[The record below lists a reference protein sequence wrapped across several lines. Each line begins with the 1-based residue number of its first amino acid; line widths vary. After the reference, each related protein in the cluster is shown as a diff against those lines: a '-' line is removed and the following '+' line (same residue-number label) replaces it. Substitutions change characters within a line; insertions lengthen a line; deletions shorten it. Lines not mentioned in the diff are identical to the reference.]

1 MPVTGRKNFTFK
13 EDFANEKTFDQH
25 GSGGQY
31 GSQHHTCPCFCI
43 RGGQQP
49 ETVIGQEIDRQNSSE
64 DYSEVSSLDQLTYT
78 GNECKV
84 RLKENIVMTTA
95 VTVNSGNRLT
105 IDLNGHT
112 LTAPE
117 NDRAFRIQDG
127 ALTIEDSIGTGVIQG
142 SGTVTSYGGNGGAIW
157 MSSSDSN
164 NALTLTGGT
173 IRGFTAKYGAGVY
186 MGSGTFHMTGG
197 AIQNCL
203 ATDGGLADG
212 GGVYVFGG
220 SFELTDGTISACKA
234 NNAGGG
240 VYVSSGSFE
249 MSGGSIENCT
259 AHEGAGVKVY
269 ASNGKTASFSMNGSG
284 EIKNCNQNGVSVSA
298 IGNGTPEFTMDGGT
312 IEGSSGYG
320 VWVAAGSAV
329 MSGGSVKDSERYD
342 IYIGRSATLTVNN
355 TQVGGTV
362 MNMGAITGQGSA
374 EFTGTVENLGY
385 VGAGKITGCKIHRIE
400 HRSPYKG
407 TIENST
413 WDEYVYLLGYRW
425 PAEKIPSAAGE
436 SISLK
441 FPSYISEPAA
451 MTNTLVI
458 PEGVTVTVDLA
469 GKPVSADTTVTSDIK
484 IINHGTLTLIDSST
498 GGTLSIPIE
507 NDGVLN
513 ANGGTVT
520 GEVTNKGTIQATGTP
535 VTKFTGTLV
544 NEEGASVT
552 AGNFMDC
559 TITNNGGTIGGD
571 AIFDR
576 PEPDPEQPG
585 AGSEDGGAGAVIAA
599 LAVGTVVVGG
609 GILLAHS
616 YIQNNLPEGF
626 AVPETRRE
634 LAVVLW
640 NMASKPEPASQ
651 QTYTDVQDEEVL
663 KAVCWAVENELV
675 TPETESTLGADV
687 RVNRL
692 QVIGAMYQT
701 NKRKK

>member
-1 MPVTGRKNFTFK
+1 MRRG
-13 EDFANEKTFDQH
+13 
-25 GSGGQY
+25 
-31 GSQHHTCPCFCI
+31 
-43 RGGQQP
+43 GGQQS
-49 ETVIGQEIDRQNSSE
+49 ETVIGQEINQQNSSD
-64 DYSEVSSLDQLTYT
+64 DYTEVNSLDNLTYT
-78 GNECKV
+78 NNVCKI
-84 RLKENIVMTTA
+84 RLAADTVMTGS
-95 VTVNSGNRLT
+95 VTVDSGKSLT

-112 LTAPE
+112 LTAAA
-117 NDRAFRIQDG
+117 NSKAFWIRNG

-142 SGTVTSYGGNGGAIW
+142 NGTVNGDGGAIW
-157 MSSSDSN
+157 MSSGDST

-173 IRGFTAKYGAGVY
+173 IRGFTATDGAGVY
-186 MGSGTFHMTGG
+186 MGNGTFKMTGG
-197 AIQNCL
+197 AIRDCR
-203 ATDGGLADG
+203 ATDG

-220 SFELTDGTISACKA
+220 SFEMTDGTISACNA
-234 NNAGGG
+234 TNAGGG
-240 VYVSSGSFE
+240 VYVSSGTIE

-259 AHEGAGVKVY
+259 AHEGAGVKVLV
-269 ASNGKTASFSMNGSG
+269 SNGKTASFSMSGSG
-284 EIKNCNQNGVSVSA
+284 EIKNCNTDGVSIAA
-298 IGNGTPEFTMDGGT
+298 IGSGTPEFSMSGGT
-312 IEGSSGYG
+312 IEDNSGFG
-320 VWVAAGSAV
+320 VWMAAGSAV
-329 MSGGSVKDSERYD
+329 MSGGSVKGSERYD
-342 IYIGRSATLTVNN
+342 IYIGSGATLTVRN

-362 MNMGAITGQGSA
+362 LNLGKITGQGSA
-374 EFTGTVENLGY
+374 EFTGTVENSGY
-385 VGAGKITGCKIHRIE
+385 AAAGITGCKIHRIE

-407 TIENST
+407 TIEGST
-413 WDEYVYLLGYRW
+413 WDEYVYLLGYSW
-425 PAEKIPSAAGE
+425 PTAKIPSGAGE

-441 FPSYISEPAA
+441 FPSYITPKME
-451 MTNTLVI
+451 NTLEI

-469 GKPVSADTTVTSDIK
+469 GKPVSADTGASDIK

-507 NDGVLN
+507 NDGILN

-520 GEVTNKGTIQATGTP
+520 SEVTNKGTIQATGTP

-552 AGNFMDC
+552 AGNFIDC

-571 AIFDR
+571 AILEE
-576 PEPDPEQPG
+576 PKPDPEQPG

-626 AVPETRRE
+626 AVPETRQE

-640 NMASKPEPASQ
+640 NMAGKPEPASQ

-675 TPETESTLGADV
+675 TPETEATLGADV
-687 RVNRL
+687 RVSRL

>member
-1 MPVTGRKNFTFK
+1 M
-13 EDFANEKTFDQH
+13 
-25 GSGGQY
+25 
-31 GSQHHTCPCFCI
+31 
-43 RGGQQP
+43 
-49 ETVIGQEIDRQNSSE
+49 IGQEIDRQNSSG
-64 DYSEVSSLDQLTYT
+64 DYLEVSSLDQLTYIN
-78 GNECKV
+78 NECKV
-84 RLKENIVMTTA
+84 RLTKDIVMTKA
-95 VTVNSGNRLT
+95 VTVNNGNSLT

-112 LTAPE
+112 LTAAA
-117 NDRAFRIQDG
+117 NSQAFRIQGG

-142 SGTVTSYGGNGGAIW
+142 SGTVTGNGGAIW

-173 IRGFTAKYGAGVY
+173 IRGFTA
-186 MGSGTFHMTGG
+186 T
-197 AIQNCL
+197 
-203 ATDGGLADG
+203 DG
-212 GGVYVFGG
+212 GGVYVDGG
-220 SFELTDGTISACKA
+220 SFEMSGGTISACNA
-234 NNAGGG
+234 TNAGGG
-240 VYVSSGSFE
+240 VYVSSGSFK
-249 MSGGSIENCT
+249 MSGGSIEDCT

-269 ASNGKTASFSMNGSG
+269 ASNGKTASFSMTGGEIQNCNTDGVSIYAIGSG
-284 EIKNCNQNGVSVSA
+284 TS
-298 IGNGTPEFTMDGGT
+298 EFTMTGGT
-312 IEGSSGYG
+312 IEDNGGYG
-320 VWVAAGSAV
+320 VWVDNGSAV
-329 MSGGSVKDSERYD
+329 MSGGSVKGSERYD
-342 IYIGRSATLTVNN
+342 IYIGSRATLTVNN

-362 MNMGAITGQGSA
+362 LNMGKITGQGSA
-374 EFTGTVENLGY
+374 EFTGTVENSGY
-385 VGAGKITGCKIHRIE
+385 AAAGITGCKIHRIE

-407 TIENST
+407 TIEGST
-413 WDEYVYLLGYRW
+413 WDEYVYLLGYSW
-425 PAEKIPSAAGE
+425 PTAKIPSGAGE

-441 FPSYISEPAA
+441 FPSYITPKME
-451 MTNTLVI
+451 NTLEI

-469 GKPVSADTTVTSDIK
+469 GKPVSADTGASDIK
-484 IINHGTLTLIDSST
+484 IINHGTLTLIDSGT
-498 GGTLSIPIE
+498 DGTLSIPIE

-520 GEVTNKGTIQATGTP
+520 GKVTNKGTIKATGTP
-535 VTKFTGTLV
+535 VTQFTGTLD

-552 AGNFMDC
+552 AGDFRGC

-571 AIFDR
+571 AILDN

-585 AGSEDGGAGAVIAA
+585 AGSEDGGTGAVIAA
-599 LAVGTVVVGG
+599 LAVGTAVVGG

-626 AVPETRRE
+626 AVPETRQE

-640 NMASKPEPASQ
+640 NMAGKPEPASQ

>member
-1 MPVTGRKNFTFK
+1 MRPG
-13 EDFANEKTFDQH
+13 
-25 GSGGQY
+25 
-31 GSQHHTCPCFCI
+31 
-43 RGGQQP
+43 GGQQP
-49 ETVIGQEIDRQNSSE
+49 ETVIGQEIDRQNSSG
-64 DYSEVSSLDQLTYT
+64 DYLEVSSLDQLTYIN
-78 GNECKV
+78 NECKV
-84 RLKENIVMTTA
+84 RLTKDIVMTKA
-95 VTVNSGNRLT
+95 VTVNNGNSLT

-112 LTAPE
+112 LTAAA
-117 NDRAFRIQDG
+117 NSQAFRIQGG

-142 SGTVTSYGGNGGAIW
+142 SGTVTGNGGAIW

-173 IRGFTAKYGAGVY
+173 IRGFTA
-186 MGSGTFHMTGG
+186 T
-197 AIQNCL
+197 
-203 ATDGGLADG
+203 DG
-212 GGVYVFGG
+212 GGVYVDGG
-220 SFELTDGTISACKA
+220 SFEMSGGTISACNA
-234 NNAGGG
+234 TNAGGG
-240 VYVSSGSFE
+240 VYVSSGSFK
-249 MSGGSIENCT
+249 MSGGSIEDCT

-269 ASNGKTASFSMNGSG
+269 ASNGKTASFSMTGGEIQNCNTDGVSIYAIGSG
-284 EIKNCNQNGVSVSA
+284 TS
-298 IGNGTPEFTMDGGT
+298 EFTMTGGT
-312 IEGSSGYG
+312 IEDNGGYG
-320 VWVAAGSAV
+320 VWVDNGSAV
-329 MSGGSVKDSERYD
+329 MSGGSVKGSERYD
-342 IYIGRSATLTVNN
+342 IYIGSRATLTVNN

-362 MNMGAITGQGSA
+362 LNMGKITGNGSA
-374 EFTGTVENLGY
+374 KFTGTVENSGSA
-385 VGAGKITGCKIHRIE
+385 VAGITGCTIHRIE
-400 HRSPYKG
+400 HRFPYKG
-407 TIENST
+407 TIEGST

-425 PAEKIPSAAGE
+425 PTAKIPSVAGE

-441 FPSYISEPAA
+441 FPSYITPKME
-451 MTNTLVI
+451 NTLEI

-469 GKPVSADTTVTSDIK
+469 GKPVSADTGASDIK
-484 IINHGTLTLIDSST
+484 IINHGTLTLIDSGT
-498 GGTLSIPIE
+498 DGTLSIPIE

-520 GEVTNKGTIQATGTP
+520 GEVTNKGTIKATGTP
-535 VTKFTGTLV
+535 VTQFTGTLV
-544 NEEGASVT
+544 NQEGASVT
-552 AGNFMDC
+552 AGDFRGC

-571 AIFDR
+571 AILDK

-599 LAVGTVVVGG
+599 LAVGTAVVGG

-626 AVPETRRE
+626 AVPETRQE

-640 NMASKPEPASQ
+640 NMAGKPEPASQ

>member
-1 MPVTGRKNFTFK
+1 MRKRLISMVLAVSMAVSIMPAPA
-13 EDFANEKTFDQH
+13 FA
-25 GSGGQY
+25 SG
-31 GSQHHTCPCFCI
+31 
-43 RGGQQP
+43 GGQQS
-49 ETVIGQEIDRQNSSE
+49 ETVIGQEIDQQNSSD
-64 DYSEVSSLDQLTYT
+64 DYAEVDSLDNLTYT
-78 GNECKV
+78 NNVCKI
-84 RLKENIVMTTA
+84 RLTENIVMTTA

-117 NDRAFRIQDG
+117 NDKAFRIQDG
-127 ALTIEDSIGTGVIQG
+127 ALTIKDSIGTGVIQG

-157 MSSSDSN
+157 MSSGDSN

-186 MGSGTFHMTGG
+186 MGNGTFNMTGG
-197 AIQNCL
+197 AIQDCL

-212 GGVYVFGG
+212 GGVYVSGG
-220 SFELTDGTISACKA
+220 SFEMSDGTISACKA

-240 VYVSSGSFE
+240 VYVSSGSFK
-249 MSGGSIENCT
+249 MSGGSIEDCT

-269 ASNGKTASFSMNGSG
+269 ASSGETASFSMSGSG
-284 EIKNCNQNGVSVSA
+284 EIKNCNTDGVSISA
-298 IGNGTPEFTMDGGT
+298 IGNGTPEFTMAGGT

-329 MSGGSVKDSERYD
+329 MSGGSVIKGSERYD
-342 IYIGRSATLTVNN
+342 IYIGRSAALTVNN
-355 TQVGGTV
+355 TSVGGTV
-362 MNMGAITGQGSA
+362 MNMGAITGQGNA
-374 EFTGTVENLGY
+374 EFTGTVENSGNA
-385 VGAGKITGCKIHRIE
+385 GTGKITGCKIHRIE

-413 WDEYVYLLGYRW
+413 WDEYVYLLGYSW
-425 PAEKIPSAAGE
+425 PTAKIPSAAGE

-441 FPSYISEPAA
+441 VPSYISTPA
-451 MTNTLVI
+451 MTNTLEI
-458 PEGVTVTVDLA
+458 PAGVTVTVDLA
-469 GKPVSADTTVTSDIK
+469 GKPISADADASDIK

-535 VTKFTGTLV
+535 VTQFTGTLV

-571 AIFDR
+571 AIL
-576 PEPDPEQPG
+576 EEKPDPEQPG

-599 LAVGTVVVGG
+599 LAVGTAVVGG

-626 AVPETRRE
+626 AVPETRQE

-640 NMASKPEPASQ
+640 NMAGKPEPASQ

-692 QVIGAMYQT
+692 QVIRAMYQT

>member
-1 MPVTGRKNFTFK
+1 M
-13 EDFANEKTFDQH
+13 
-25 GSGGQY
+25 
-31 GSQHHTCPCFCI
+31 
-43 RGGQQP
+43 
-49 ETVIGQEIDRQNSSE
+49 IGQEIDRQNSSG
-64 DYSEVSSLDQLTYT
+64 DYLEVSSLDQLTYIN
-78 GNECKV
+78 NECKV
-84 RLKENIVMTTA
+84 RLTKDIVMTKA
-95 VTVNSGNRLT
+95 VTVNNGNSLT

-112 LTAPE
+112 LTAAA
-117 NDRAFRIQDG
+117 NSQAFRIQGG

-142 SGTVTSYGGNGGAIW
+142 SGTVTGNGGAIW

-173 IRGFTAKYGAGVY
+173 IRGFTA
-186 MGSGTFHMTGG
+186 T
-197 AIQNCL
+197 
-203 ATDGGLADG
+203 DG
-212 GGVYVFGG
+212 GGVYVDGG
-220 SFELTDGTISACKA
+220 SFEMSGGTISACNA
-234 NNAGGG
+234 TNAGGG
-240 VYVSSGSFE
+240 VYVSSGSFK
-249 MSGGSIENCT
+249 MSGGSIEDCT

-269 ASNGKTASFSMNGSG
+269 ASNGKTASFSMTGGEIQNCNTDGVSIYAIGSG
-284 EIKNCNQNGVSVSA
+284 TS
-298 IGNGTPEFTMDGGT
+298 EFTMTGGT
-312 IEGSSGYG
+312 IEDNGGYG
-320 VWVAAGSAV
+320 VWVDNGSAV
-329 MSGGSVKDSERYD
+329 MSGGSVKGSERYD
-342 IYIGRSATLTVNN
+342 IYIGSRATLTVNN

-362 MNMGAITGQGSA
+362 LNMGKITGQGSA
-374 EFTGTVENLGY
+374 EFTGTVENSGY
-385 VGAGKITGCKIHRIE
+385 AAAGITGCKIHRIE

-407 TIENST
+407 TIEGST
-413 WDEYVYLLGYRW
+413 WDEYVYLLGYSW
-425 PAEKIPSAAGE
+425 PTAKIPSGAGE

-441 FPSYISEPAA
+441 FPSYITPKME
-451 MTNTLVI
+451 NTLEI

-469 GKPVSADTTVTSDIK
+469 GKPVSADAEASDIK

-520 GEVTNKGTIQATGTP
+520 GKVTNRGTIQATGTP
-535 VTKFTGTLV
+535 VTQFTGTLV
-544 NEEGASVT
+544 NQEGASVT

-559 TITNNGGTIGGD
+559 TITNNGGTIGGG
-571 AIFDR
+571 AILDK

-599 LAVGTVVVGG
+599 LAVGTAVVGG

-626 AVPETRRE
+626 AVPETRQE

-640 NMASKPEPASQ
+640 NMAGKPEPASQ

>member
-1 MPVTGRKNFTFK
+1 M
-13 EDFANEKTFDQH
+13 
-25 GSGGQY
+25 
-31 GSQHHTCPCFCI
+31 
-43 RGGQQP
+43 
-49 ETVIGQEIDRQNSSE
+49 IGQEIDRQNSSG

-78 GNECKV
+78 NKECKV
-84 RLKENIVMTTA
+84 RLAADTVMTGS
-95 VTVNSGNRLT
+95 VTVDSGNSLT

-117 NDRAFRIQDG
+117 NSKAFWIRNG

-142 SGTVTSYGGNGGAIW
+142 SGTVNGYGGAIW
-157 MSSSDSN
+157 MSSGDSN

-173 IRGFTAKYGAGVY
+173 IRGFNAGYGAGVY
-186 MGSGTFHMTGG
+186 MGNGTFHMTGG
-197 AIQNCL
+197 AIQSCS
-203 ATDGGLADG
+203 AADG
-212 GGVYVFGG
+212 GGVYVDGG
-220 SFELTDGTISACKA
+220 SFKMTDGTISACNA
-234 NNAGGG
+234 TNAGGG
-240 VYVSSGSFE
+240 VYVSSGTFE

-259 AHEGAGVKVY
+259 AHEGAGVKVLV
-269 ASNGKTASFSMNGSG
+269 SSGKASFSMR
-284 EIKNCNQNGVSVSA
+284 
-298 IGNGTPEFTMDGGT
+298 GGT
-312 IEGSSGYG
+312 IEGSSRDG
-320 VWVAAGSAV
+320 VSIAAIGSGTPEFSMSGGTIEDNGGDGVRVDAGSAV
-329 MSGGSVKDSERYD
+329 MSGGSVKDSELYD
-342 IYIGRSATLTVNN
+342 IRIGSSATLTVNN
-355 TQVGGTV
+355 TSVGGTV
-362 MNMGAITGQGSA
+362 LNQGAITGQGNA
-374 EFTGTVENLGY
+374 EFTGTVEIAGT
-385 VGAGKITGCKIHRIE
+385 GKITGCKIHRIE

-407 TIENST
+407 TITDSPC
-413 WDEYVYLLGYRW
+413 DEYVYLLGHSW
-425 PAEKIPSAAGE
+425 PTAKIPSGEGE

-441 FPSYISEPAA
+441 VPSYITATME
-451 MTNTLVI
+451 NTLVI

-469 GKPVSADTTVTSDIK
+469 GKPVSADAETSDIK
-484 IINHGTLTLIDSST
+484 IINHGTLTLIDRST

-507 NDGVLN
+507 NDGILN
-513 ANGGTVT
+513 ANGGKVT
-520 GEVTNKGTIQATGTP
+520 SKVTNRGTIQATGTP
-535 VTKFTGTLV
+535 VTQFTGTLV

-552 AGNFMDC
+552 AGNFIDC

-571 AIFDR
+571 AILEE
-576 PEPDPEQPG
+576 PKPDPEQPG

-599 LAVGTVVVGG
+599 LAVGTAVVGG

-626 AVPETRRE
+626 AVPETRQE

-640 NMASKPEPASQ
+640 NMAGKPEPASQ

>member
-1 MPVTGRKNFTFK
+1 M
-13 EDFANEKTFDQH
+13 
-25 GSGGQY
+25 
-31 GSQHHTCPCFCI
+31 
-43 RGGQQP
+43 
-49 ETVIGQEIDRQNSSE
+49 IGQEIDRQNSSG
-64 DYSEVSSLDQLTYT
+64 DYLEVSSLDQLTYIN
-78 GNECKV
+78 NECKV
-84 RLKENIVMTTA
+84 RLTKDIVMTKA
-95 VTVNSGNRLT
+95 VTVNNGNSLT

-112 LTAPE
+112 LTAAA
-117 NDRAFRIQDG
+117 NSQAFRIQGG

-142 SGTVTSYGGNGGAIW
+142 SGTVTGNGGAIW

-173 IRGFTAKYGAGVY
+173 IRGFTA
-186 MGSGTFHMTGG
+186 T
-197 AIQNCL
+197 
-203 ATDGGLADG
+203 DG
-212 GGVYVFGG
+212 GGVYVDGG
-220 SFELTDGTISACKA
+220 SFEMSGGTISACNA
-234 NNAGGG
+234 TNAGGG
-240 VYVSSGSFE
+240 VYVSSGSFK
-249 MSGGSIENCT
+249 MSGGSIEDCT

-269 ASNGKTASFSMNGSG
+269 ASNGKTASFSMTGGEIQNCNTDGVSIYAIGSG
-284 EIKNCNQNGVSVSA
+284 TS
-298 IGNGTPEFTMDGGT
+298 EFTMTGGT
-312 IEGSSGYG
+312 IEDNGGYG
-320 VWVAAGSAV
+320 VWVDNGSAV
-329 MSGGSVKDSERYD
+329 MSGGSVKGSERYD
-342 IYIGRSATLTVNN
+342 IYIGSRATLTVNN

-362 MNMGAITGQGSA
+362 LNMGKITGQGSA
-374 EFTGTVENLGY
+374 EFTGTVENSGY
-385 VGAGKITGCKIHRIE
+385 AAAGITGCKIHRIE

-407 TIENST
+407 TITDSPC
-413 WDEYVYLLGYRW
+413 DEYVYLLGYSW
-425 PAEKIPSAAGE
+425 PTAKIPSGAGE

-441 FPSYISEPAA
+441 FPSYITPKME
-451 MTNTLVI
+451 NTLEI

-469 GKPVSADTTVTSDIK
+469 GKPVSADTGASDIK
-484 IINHGTLTLIDSST
+484 IINHGTLTLIDSGT
-498 GGTLSIPIE
+498 DGTLSIPIE

-520 GEVTNKGTIQATGTP
+520 GKVTNRGTIQATGTP

-552 AGNFMDC
+552 AGNFKDC

-571 AIFDR
+571 AILDK

-585 AGSEDGGAGAVIAA
+585 AGSEDGGTGAVIAA
-599 LAVGTVVVGG
+599 LAVGTAVVGG

-626 AVPETRRE
+626 AVPENRQE

-640 NMASKPEPASQ
+640 NMAGKPEPASQ

>member
-1 MPVTGRKNFTFK
+1 MRPG
-13 EDFANEKTFDQH
+13 
-25 GSGGQY
+25 
-31 GSQHHTCPCFCI
+31 
-43 RGGQQP
+43 GGQQP
-49 ETVIGQEIDRQNSSE
+49 ETVIGQEIDRQNSSG
-64 DYSEVSSLDQLTYT
+64 DYLEVSSLDQLTYIN
-78 GNECKV
+78 NECKV
-84 RLKENIVMTTA
+84 RLTKDIVMTKA
-95 VTVNSGNRLT
+95 VTVNNGNSLT

-112 LTAPE
+112 LTAAA
-117 NDRAFRIQDG
+117 NSQAFRIQGG

-142 SGTVTSYGGNGGAIW
+142 SGTVTGNGGAIW

-173 IRGFTAKYGAGVY
+173 IRGFTA
-186 MGSGTFHMTGG
+186 T
-197 AIQNCL
+197 
-203 ATDGGLADG
+203 DG
-212 GGVYVFGG
+212 GGVYV
-220 SFELTDGTISACKA
+220 DG
-234 NNAGGG
+234 
-240 VYVSSGSFE
+240 GSFE
-249 MSGGSIENCT
+249 MSGGTISACNATNAGGGVHVSSGSFDMSDGSIENCT

-269 ASNGKTASFSMNGSG
+269 ASSGETASFSMKGSG
-284 EIKNCNQNGVSVSA
+284 EIKNCNTDGVSIFA
-298 IGNGTPEFTMDGGT
+298 RGNGISKFTMDGGT
-312 IEGSSGYG
+312 IEDNGGYG
-320 VWVAAGSAV
+320 VRVDAGSAE
-329 MSGGSVKDSERYD
+329 MRGGSVTRSERYD
-342 IYIGRSATLTVNN
+342 IYIGSSATLTVNN

-362 MNMGAITGQGSA
+362 LNMGKITGKGSA
-374 EFTGTVENLGY
+374 KFTGTVENSGSA
-385 VGAGKITGCKIHRIE
+385 VAGITGCTIHRIE

-407 TIENST
+407 TITDSPC
-413 WDEYVYLLGYRW
+413 DEYVYLLGRSW
-425 PAEKIPSAAGE
+425 PTAKIPSEAGE
-436 SISLK
+436 SITLKVSSYLPPVMENSL
-441 FPSYISEPAA
+441 
-451 MTNTLVI
+451 TI

-469 GKPVSADTTVTSDIK
+469 GKTLSAEESDFK
-484 IINHGTLTLIDSST
+484 IINHGTLTLIDS
-498 GGTLSIPIE
+498 GTDGALSIPIE

-520 GEVTNKGTIQATGTP
+520 SEVTNKGTIQATGTP

-571 AIFDR
+571 AILDK

-599 LAVGTVVVGG
+599 LAVGTAVVGG

-626 AVPETRRE
+626 AVPETRQE

-640 NMASKPEPASQ
+640 NMAGKPEPASQ

>member
-1 MPVTGRKNFTFK
+1 MRPG
-13 EDFANEKTFDQH
+13 
-25 GSGGQY
+25 
-31 GSQHHTCPCFCI
+31 
-43 RGGQQP
+43 GGQQP
-49 ETVIGQEIDRQNSSE
+49 ETVIGQEIDRQNSSG
-64 DYSEVSSLDQLTYT
+64 DYLEVSSLDQLTYIN
-78 GNECKV
+78 NECKV
-84 RLKENIVMTTA
+84 RLTKDIVMTKA
-95 VTVNSGNRLT
+95 VTVNNGNSLT

-112 LTAPE
+112 LTAAA
-117 NDRAFRIQDG
+117 NSQAFRIQGG

-142 SGTVTSYGGNGGAIW
+142 SGTVTGNGGAIW

-173 IRGFTAKYGAGVY
+173 IRGFTA
-186 MGSGTFHMTGG
+186 T
-197 AIQNCL
+197 
-203 ATDGGLADG
+203 DG
-212 GGVYVFGG
+212 GGVYVDGG
-220 SFELTDGTISACKA
+220 SFEMSGGTISACNA
-234 NNAGGG
+234 TNAGGG
-240 VYVSSGSFE
+240 VYVSSGSFK
-249 MSGGSIENCT
+249 MSGGSIEDCT

-269 ASNGKTASFSMNGSG
+269 ASNGKTASFSMTGGEIQNCNTDGVSIYAIGSG
-284 EIKNCNQNGVSVSA
+284 TS
-298 IGNGTPEFTMDGGT
+298 EFTMTGGT
-312 IEGSSGYG
+312 IEDNGGYG
-320 VWVAAGSAV
+320 VWVDNGSAV
-329 MSGGSVKDSERYD
+329 MSGGSVKGSERYD
-342 IYIGRSATLTVNN
+342 IYIGSRATLTVNN

-362 MNMGAITGQGSA
+362 LNMGKITGQGSA
-374 EFTGTVENLGY
+374 EFTGTVENSGY
-385 VGAGKITGCKIHRIE
+385 AAAGITGCKIHRIE

-407 TIENST
+407 TIEGST
-413 WDEYVYLLGYRW
+413 WDEYVYLLGYSW
-425 PAEKIPSAAGE
+425 PTAKIPSGAGE

-441 FPSYISEPAA
+441 FPSYITPKME
-451 MTNTLVI
+451 NTLEI

-469 GKPVSADTTVTSDIK
+469 GKPVSADTGASDIK
-484 IINHGTLTLIDSST
+484 IINHGTLTLIDSGT
-498 GGTLSIPIE
+498 DGTLSIPIE

-520 GEVTNKGTIQATGTP
+520 GKVTNRGTIQATGTP

-544 NEEGASVT
+544 NQEGASVT
-552 AGNFMDC
+552 AGDFRGC

-571 AIFDR
+571 AILDK

-599 LAVGTVVVGG
+599 LAVGTAVVGG

-626 AVPETRRE
+626 AVPETRQE

-640 NMASKPEPASQ
+640 NMAGKPEPASQ

>member
-1 MPVTGRKNFTFK
+1 M
-13 EDFANEKTFDQH
+13 
-25 GSGGQY
+25 
-31 GSQHHTCPCFCI
+31 
-43 RGGQQP
+43 
-49 ETVIGQEIDRQNSSE
+49 IGQEIDQQNSSD
-64 DYSEVSSLDQLTYT
+64 DYAEVDSLDNLTYT
-78 GNECKV
+78 NNVCKI
-84 RLKENIVMTTA
+84 RLAADTVMTGS
-95 VTVNSGNRLT
+95 VTVNSGKSLT

-112 LTAPE
+112 LTAAA
-117 NDRAFRIQDG
+117 NSKAFYIQGG

-142 SGTVTSYGGNGGAIW
+142 NGTVNGDGGAIW
-157 MSSSDSN
+157 MSSDDST

-186 MGSGTFHMTGG
+186 MGNGTFRMTGG
-197 AIQNCL
+197 AIQNCS
-203 ATDGGLADG
+203 ASGGDLSDG

-220 SFELTDGTISACKA
+220 SFEMTDGTISACNA
-234 NNAGGG
+234 TNAGGG
-240 VYVSSGSFE
+240 VYVSS
-249 MSGGSIENCT
+249 GSIENCT
-259 AHEGAGVKVY
+259 AHEGAGVKVLV
-269 ASNGKTASFSMNGSG
+269 SNGKTASFSMSGSG
-284 EIKNCNQNGVSVSA
+284 EIKNCNTDGVSIAA
-298 IGNGTPEFTMDGGT
+298 IGSGTPEFTMTGGT
-312 IEGSSGYG
+312 IEDNSGFG
-320 VWVAAGSAV
+320 VWMAAGSAV
-329 MSGGSVKDSERYD
+329 MSGGSVKGSERYD
-342 IYIGRSATLTVNN
+342 IYIGSGVALTVKN

-362 MNMGAITGQGSA
+362 LNLGKITGQGSA
-374 EFTGTVENLGY
+374 EFTGTVENSGY
-385 VGAGKITGCKIHRIE
+385 AVAEITGCKIHRIE

-407 TIENST
+407 TIDT
-413 WDEYVYLLGYRW
+413 RMCDEYIYLIGYRW
-425 PAEKIPSAAGE
+425 PTEKIPSVAGE

-441 FPSYISEPAA
+441 VLSYVDAPAV
-451 MTNTLVI
+451 TNTLEI
-458 PEGVTVTVDLA
+458 PKGVTVTVDLA
-469 GKPVSADTTVTSDIK
+469 GKPVSAEESDFK
-484 IINHGTLTLIDSST
+484 IINHGTLTLIDSGT
-498 GGTLSIPIE
+498 DGTLSIPIE

-520 GEVTNKGTIQATGTP
+520 SEVTNKGTIQATGTP
-535 VTKFTGTLV
+535 VTNFTGTLV

-552 AGNFMDC
+552 AGNFKDC

-571 AIFDR
+571 AIL
-576 PEPDPEQPG
+576 EEKPDPEQPG

-616 YIQNNLPEGF
+616 YIQNNLSEGF
-626 AVPETRRE
+626 AVPETRQE

-640 NMASKPEPASQ
+640 NMAGKPEPASQ

>member
-1 MPVTGRKNFTFK
+1 MKKRLISMVLAVSMAVSIMPAPA
-13 EDFANEKTFDQH
+13 FA
-25 GSGGQY
+25 SG
-31 GSQHHTCPCFCI
+31 
-43 RGGQQP
+43 GGQQP

-64 DYSEVSSLDQLTYT
+64 DYSEVSSLNQLTYT
-78 GNECKV
+78 GTECKV
-84 RLKENIVMTTA
+84 RLTENIVMTTA
-95 VTVNSGNRLT
+95 VTVDNGNRLT

-117 NDRAFRIQDG
+117 NDRAFYIRGG
-127 ALTIEDSIGTGVIQG
+127 ALTIEDGTGTGVIQG

-186 MGSGTFHMTGG
+186 MGSGTFSMTGG
-197 AIQNCL
+197 AIQNCS
-203 ATDGGLADG
+203 ATDGNADG

-220 SFELTDGTISACKA
+220 SFEMSDGTISACNA
-234 NNAGGG
+234 TNAGGG

-269 ASNGKTASFSMNGSG
+269 ASSGETASFSMNGSG

-298 IGNGTPEFTMDGGT
+298 IGNGTPEFTMAGGT

-451 MTNTLVI
+451 MTNTLEI
-458 PEGVTVTVDLA
+458 PEGVKVTVDLA

-484 IINHGTLTLIDSST
+484 IINHGTLTLIDSGT

-507 NDGVLN
+507 NDGILN

-571 AIFDR
+571 AIFEK

-599 LAVGTVVVGG
+599 LAVGTAVVGG

-626 AVPETRRE
+626 AVPETRQE

-663 KAVCWAVENELV
+663 KAVRWAVENGLV

>member
-1 MPVTGRKNFTFK
+1 M
-13 EDFANEKTFDQH
+13 
-25 GSGGQY
+25 
-31 GSQHHTCPCFCI
+31 
-43 RGGQQP
+43 
-49 ETVIGQEIDRQNSSE
+49 IGQEIDQQNSSE
-64 DYSEVSSLDQLTYT
+64 DYSEVSSLNQLTYT
-78 GNECKV
+78 NNECKV
-84 RLKENIVMTTA
+84 RLTENIVMTKA
-95 VTVNSGNRLT
+95 VTVDSGNSLT

-112 LTAPE
+112 LTAAE
-117 NDRAFRIQDG
+117 NSRAFFIQNG
-127 ALTIEDSIGTGVIQG
+127 ALTIEDSIGGGVIQG
-142 SGTVTSYGGNGGAIW
+142 SGTVNGYGGAIL
-157 MSSSDSN
+157 MNGSDSS
-164 NALTLTGGT
+164 NALTLAGGT
-173 IRGFTAKYGAGVY
+173 IRGFTAKYGAGVS
-186 MGSGTFHMTGG
+186 MGNGTFRMTGG
-197 AIQNCL
+197 AIRNCS
-203 ATDGGLADG
+203 ATGGKADG
-212 GGVYVFGG
+212 GGVYVSGG
-220 SFELTDGTISACKA
+220 SFEMSDGTISACNA
-234 NNAGGG
+234 ANAGGG
-240 VYVSSGSFE
+240 VYVISGSFE
-249 MSGGSIENCT
+249 MSGGSIEDCT
-259 AHEGAGVKVY
+259 AYEGAGVKVY
-269 ASNGKTASFSMNGSG
+269 PSSGKTASFSMTGG
-284 EIKNCNQNGVSVSA
+284 EIQNCNTNGVSIYA
-298 IGNGTPEFTMDGGT
+298 IGGTSEFSMSGGT
-312 IEGSSGYG
+312 IEDNGGDG
-320 VWVAAGSAV
+320 VRVDAGSAV
-329 MSGGSVKDSERYD
+329 MSGGSVKDSELYD
-342 IYIGRSATLTVNN
+342 IRIGSSATLTVNN

-362 MNMGAITGQGSA
+362 LNMGKITGNGSA
-374 EFTGTVENLGY
+374 KFTGTVENSGSA
-385 VGAGKITGCKIHRIE
+385 VAEITGCKIHRIE
-400 HRSPYKG
+400 HRFPYKG
-407 TIENST
+407 TIEGSP
-413 WDEYVYLLGYRW
+413 DEYVYLLGHRW
-425 PAEKIPSAAGE
+425 PTAKIPSAAGE

-441 FPSYISEPAA
+441 VPSYITATME
-451 MTNTLVI
+451 NTLVI

-469 GKPVSADTTVTSDIK
+469 GKPVSADAETSDIK

-552 AGNFMDC
+552 AGDFMDC

-571 AIFDR
+571 AILDN
-576 PEPDPEQPG
+576 PKPGPEQPG
-585 AGSEDGGAGAVIAA
+585 AGSEDGGAGAAIAA

-626 AVPETRRE
+626 AVPETRQE

-640 NMASKPEPASQ
+640 NMAGKPEPASQ

>member
-1 MPVTGRKNFTFK
+1 MRRG
-13 EDFANEKTFDQH
+13 
-25 GSGGQY
+25 
-31 GSQHHTCPCFCI
+31 
-43 RGGQQP
+43 GGQQP

-78 GNECKV
+78 NNECKV
-84 RLKENIVMTTA
+84 RLTESIVMTGA
-95 VTVNSGNRLT
+95 VTVNNGNSLT

-112 LTAPE
+112 LTAAA
-117 NDRAFRIQDG
+117 NSQAFRIQGG

-142 SGTVTSYGGNGGAIW
+142 SGTVTGNGGAIW

-173 IRGFTAKYGAGVY
+173 IRGFTA
-186 MGSGTFHMTGG
+186 T
-197 AIQNCL
+197 
-203 ATDGGLADG
+203 DG
-212 GGVYVFGG
+212 GGVYVDGG
-220 SFELTDGTISACKA
+220 SFEMSGGTISACNA
-234 NNAGGG
+234 TNAGGG
-240 VYVSSGSFE
+240 VYVSSGSFK
-249 MSGGSIENCT
+249 MSGGSIEDCT

-269 ASNGKTASFSMNGSG
+269 ASNGKTASFSMTGGEIQNCNTDGVSIYAIGSG
-284 EIKNCNQNGVSVSA
+284 TS
-298 IGNGTPEFTMDGGT
+298 EFTMTGGT
-312 IEGSSGYG
+312 IEDNGGYG
-320 VWVAAGSAV
+320 VWVDNGSAV
-329 MSGGSVKDSERYD
+329 MSGGSVKGSERYD
-342 IYIGRSATLTVNN
+342 IYIGSRATLTVNN

-362 MNMGAITGQGSA
+362 LNMGKITGQGSA
-374 EFTGTVENLGY
+374 EFTGTVENSGY
-385 VGAGKITGCKIHRIE
+385 AAAGITGCKIHRIE

-407 TIENST
+407 TIEGST
-413 WDEYVYLLGYRW
+413 WDEYVYLLGYSW
-425 PAEKIPSAAGE
+425 PTAKIPSGAGE

-441 FPSYISEPAA
+441 FPSYITPKME
-451 MTNTLVI
+451 NTLEI

-469 GKPVSADTTVTSDIK
+469 GKPVSADTGASDIK
-484 IINHGTLTLIDSST
+484 IINHGTLTLIDSGT
-498 GGTLSIPIE
+498 DGTLSIPIE

-520 GEVTNKGTIQATGTP
+520 GKVTNRGTIQATGTP
-535 VTKFTGTLV
+535 VTQFTGTLD
-544 NEEGASVT
+544 NQEGASVT
-552 AGNFMDC
+552 AGDFRGC

-571 AIFDR
+571 AILDN

-585 AGSEDGGAGAVIAA
+585 AGSEDGGTGAVIAA
-599 LAVGTVVVGG
+599 LAVGTAVVGG

-626 AVPETRRE
+626 AVPETRQE

-640 NMASKPEPASQ
+640 NMAGKPEPASQ

>member
-1 MPVTGRKNFTFK
+1 MRP
-13 EDFANEKTFDQH
+13 
-25 GSGGQY
+25 
-31 GSQHHTCPCFCI
+31 
-43 RGGQQP
+43 GGQQP
-49 ETVIGQEIDRQNSSE
+49 ETVIGQEIDRQNSSG
-64 DYSEVSSLDQLTYT
+64 DYLEVSSLDQLTYIN
-78 GNECKV
+78 NECKV
-84 RLKENIVMTTA
+84 RLTKDIVMTKA
-95 VTVNSGNRLT
+95 VTVNNGNSLT

-112 LTAPE
+112 LTAAA
-117 NDRAFRIQDG
+117 NSQAFRIQGG

-142 SGTVTSYGGNGGAIW
+142 SGTVTGNGGAIW

-173 IRGFTAKYGAGVY
+173 IRGFTA
-186 MGSGTFHMTGG
+186 T
-197 AIQNCL
+197 
-203 ATDGGLADG
+203 DG
-212 GGVYVFGG
+212 GGVYVDGG
-220 SFELTDGTISACKA
+220 SFEMSGGTISACNA
-234 NNAGGG
+234 TNAGGG
-240 VYVSSGSFE
+240 VYVSSGSFK
-249 MSGGSIENCT
+249 MSGGSIEDCT

-269 ASNGKTASFSMNGSG
+269 ASNGKTASFSMTGGEIQNCNTDGVSIYAIGSG
-284 EIKNCNQNGVSVSA
+284 TS
-298 IGNGTPEFTMDGGT
+298 EFTMTGGT
-312 IEGSSGYG
+312 IEDNGGYG
-320 VWVAAGSAV
+320 VWVDNGSAV
-329 MSGGSVKDSERYD
+329 MSGGSVKGSERYD
-342 IYIGRSATLTVNN
+342 IYIGSRATLSVNN

-362 MNMGAITGQGSA
+362 LNMGKITGQGSA
-374 EFTGTVENLGY
+374 EFTGTVENSGY
-385 VGAGKITGCKIHRIE
+385 AAAGITGCKIHRIE

-407 TIENST
+407 TITDSPC
-413 WDEYVYLLGYRW
+413 DEYVYLLGRSW
-425 PAEKIPSAAGE
+425 KIPSGAGE
-436 SISLK
+436 SITLK
-441 FPSYISEPAA
+441 VSSYLPPVME
-451 MTNTLVI
+451 NTLEI
-458 PEGVTVTVDLA
+458 PKGVTVTVDLA
-469 GKPVSADTTVTSDIK
+469 GKPLSAKESDFK
-484 IINHGTLTLIDSST
+484 IINNGTLTLIDSGT
-498 GGTLSIPIE
+498 DGTLSIPIE

-520 GEVTNKGTIQATGTP
+520 GKVTNKGTIKATGTP
-535 VTKFTGTLV
+535 VTQFTGTLD

-552 AGNFMDC
+552 AGDFRGC

-571 AIFDR
+571 AILDN

-599 LAVGTVVVGG
+599 LAVGTAVVGG

-626 AVPETRRE
+626 AVPETRQE

-640 NMASKPEPASQ
+640 NMAGKPEPASQ

>member
-1 MPVTGRKNFTFK
+1 MN
-13 EDFANEKTFDQH
+13 
-25 GSGGQY
+25 
-31 GSQHHTCPCFCI
+31 
-43 RGGQQP
+43 
-49 ETVIGQEIDRQNSSE
+49 
-64 DYSEVSSLDQLTYT
+64 QLIYT
-78 GNECKV
+78 NNECKV
-84 RLKENIVMTTA
+84 RLTENIVMTGA
-95 VTVNSGNRLT
+95 VTVNNGNRLT
-105 IDLNGHT
+105 IDLNDHT

-117 NDRAFRIQDG
+117 NSRAFFIQNG
-127 ALTIEDSIGTGVIQG
+127 ALTIEDNIGGGVIQG
-142 SGTVTSYGGNGGAIW
+142 SGTVTGNGGAIW

-173 IRGFTAKYGAGVY
+173 IRGFTA
-186 MGSGTFHMTGG
+186 T
-197 AIQNCL
+197 
-203 ATDGGLADG
+203 DG
-212 GGVYVFGG
+212 GGVYVDGG
-220 SFELTDGTISACKA
+220 SFEMSGGTISACNA
-234 NNAGGG
+234 TNAGGG
-240 VYVSSGSFE
+240 VYVSSGSFK
-249 MSGGSIENCT
+249 MSGGSIEDCT

-269 ASNGKTASFSMNGSG
+269 ASNGKTASFSMTGGEIQNCNTDGVSIYAIGSG
-284 EIKNCNQNGVSVSA
+284 TS
-298 IGNGTPEFTMDGGT
+298 EFTMTGGT
-312 IEGSSGYG
+312 IEDNGGYG
-320 VWVAAGSAV
+320 VWVDNGSAV
-329 MSGGSVKDSERYD
+329 MSGGSVKGSERYD
-342 IYIGRSATLTVNN
+342 IYIGSRATLTVNN

-362 MNMGAITGQGSA
+362 LNMGKITGQGSA
-374 EFTGTVENLGY
+374 EFTGTVENSGY
-385 VGAGKITGCKIHRIE
+385 AAAGITGCKIHRIE

-407 TIENST
+407 TIEGST
-413 WDEYVYLLGYRW
+413 WDEYVYLLGYSW
-425 PAEKIPSAAGE
+425 PTAKIPSGAGE

-441 FPSYISEPAA
+441 FPSYITPKME
-451 MTNTLVI
+451 NTLEI

-469 GKPVSADTTVTSDIK
+469 GKPVSADAEASDIK

-520 GEVTNKGTIQATGTP
+520 GKVTNRGTIQATGTP
-535 VTKFTGTLV
+535 VTQFTGTLV
-544 NEEGASVT
+544 NQEGASVT

-559 TITNNGGTIGGD
+559 TITNNGGTIGGG
-571 AIFDR
+571 AILDK

-599 LAVGTVVVGG
+599 LAVGTAVVGG

-626 AVPETRRE
+626 AVPETRQE

-640 NMASKPEPASQ
+640 NMAGKPEPASQ

>member
-1 MPVTGRKNFTFK
+1 MRPG
-13 EDFANEKTFDQH
+13 
-25 GSGGQY
+25 
-31 GSQHHTCPCFCI
+31 
-43 RGGQQP
+43 GGQQP
-49 ETVIGQEIDRQNSSE
+49 ETVIGQEIDRQNSSG
-64 DYSEVSSLDQLTYT
+64 DYLEVSSLDQLTYIN
-78 GNECKV
+78 NECKV
-84 RLKENIVMTTA
+84 RLTKDIVMTKA
-95 VTVNSGNRLT
+95 VTVNNGNSLT

-112 LTAPE
+112 LTAAA
-117 NDRAFRIQDG
+117 NSQAFRIQGG

-142 SGTVTSYGGNGGAIW
+142 SGTVTGNGGAIW

-173 IRGFTAKYGAGVY
+173 IRGFTA
-186 MGSGTFHMTGG
+186 T
-197 AIQNCL
+197 
-203 ATDGGLADG
+203 DG
-212 GGVYVFGG
+212 GGVYVDGG
-220 SFELTDGTISACKA
+220 SFEMSGGTISACNA
-234 NNAGGG
+234 TNAGGG
-240 VYVSSGSFE
+240 VYVSSGS
-249 MSGGSIENCT
+249 IEDCT

-269 ASNGKTASFSMNGSG
+269 ASNGKTASFSMTGGEIQNCNTDGVSIYAIGSG
-284 EIKNCNQNGVSVSA
+284 TS
-298 IGNGTPEFTMDGGT
+298 EFTMTGGT
-312 IEGSSGYG
+312 IEDNGGYG
-320 VWVAAGSAV
+320 VWVDNGSAV
-329 MSGGSVKDSERYD
+329 MSGGSVKGSERYD
-342 IYIGRSATLTVNN
+342 IYIGSRATLTVNN

-362 MNMGAITGQGSA
+362 LNMGKITGQGSA
-374 EFTGTVENLGY
+374 EFTGTVENSGY
-385 VGAGKITGCKIHRIE
+385 AAAGITGCKIHRIE

-407 TIENST
+407 TIEGST
-413 WDEYVYLLGYRW
+413 WDEYVYLLGYSW
-425 PAEKIPSAAGE
+425 PTAKIPSGAGE

-441 FPSYISEPAA
+441 FPSYITPKME
-451 MTNTLVI
+451 NTLEI

-469 GKPVSADTTVTSDIK
+469 GKPVSADTGASDIK
-484 IINHGTLTLIDSST
+484 IINHGTLTLIDSGT
-498 GGTLSIPIE
+498 DGTLSIPIE

-520 GEVTNKGTIQATGTP
+520 GKVTNRGTIQATGTP
-535 VTKFTGTLV
+535 VTQFTGTLV
-544 NEEGASVT
+544 NQEGASVT
-552 AGNFMDC
+552 AGDFRGC
-559 TITNNGGTIGGD
+559 TITNNGGTIGGG
-571 AIFDR
+571 AILDK

-599 LAVGTVVVGG
+599 LAVGTAVVGG

-626 AVPETRRE
+626 AVPETRQE

-640 NMASKPEPASQ
+640 NMAGKPEPASQ

>member
-1 MPVTGRKNFTFK
+1 MKKRLISMVLAVSMAVSIMPAPA
-13 EDFANEKTFDQH
+13 FA
-25 GSGGQY
+25 S
-31 GSQHHTCPCFCI
+31 
-43 RGGQQP
+43 GGQQP
-49 ETVIGQEIDRQNSSE
+49 ETVIGQEIDRQNSSG
-64 DYSEVSSLDQLTYT
+64 DYLEVSSLDQLTYIN
-78 GNECKV
+78 NECKV
-84 RLKENIVMTTA
+84 RLTKDIVMTKA
-95 VTVNSGNRLT
+95 VTVNNGNSLT

-112 LTAPE
+112 LTAAA
-117 NDRAFRIQDG
+117 NSQAFRIQGG

-142 SGTVTSYGGNGGAIW
+142 SGTVTGNGGAIW

-173 IRGFTAKYGAGVY
+173 IRGFTA
-186 MGSGTFHMTGG
+186 T
-197 AIQNCL
+197 
-203 ATDGGLADG
+203 DG
-212 GGVYVFGG
+212 GGVYVDGG
-220 SFELTDGTISACKA
+220 SFEMSGGTISACNA
-234 NNAGGG
+234 TNAGGG
-240 VYVSSGSFE
+240 VYVSSGSFK
-249 MSGGSIENCT
+249 MSGGSIEDCT

-269 ASNGKTASFSMNGSG
+269 ASNGKTASFSMTGGEIQNCNTDGVSIYAIGSG
-284 EIKNCNQNGVSVSA
+284 TS
-298 IGNGTPEFTMDGGT
+298 EFTMTGGT
-312 IEGSSGYG
+312 IEDNGGYG
-320 VWVAAGSAV
+320 VWVDNGSAV
-329 MSGGSVKDSERYD
+329 MSGGSVKGSERYD
-342 IYIGRSATLTVNN
+342 IYIGSRATLTVNN

-362 MNMGAITGQGSA
+362 LNMGKITGQGSA
-374 EFTGTVENLGY
+374 EFTGTVENSGY
-385 VGAGKITGCKIHRIE
+385 AAAGITGCKIHRIE

-407 TIENST
+407 TIEGST
-413 WDEYVYLLGYRW
+413 WDEYVYLLGYSW
-425 PAEKIPSAAGE
+425 PTAKIPSGAGE

-441 FPSYISEPAA
+441 FPSYITPKME
-451 MTNTLVI
+451 NTLEI

-469 GKPVSADTTVTSDIK
+469 GKPVSADAEASDIK

-520 GEVTNKGTIQATGTP
+520 GKVTNRGTIQATGTP
-535 VTKFTGTLV
+535 VTQFTGTLV
-544 NEEGASVT
+544 NQEGASVT

-559 TITNNGGTIGGD
+559 TITNNGGTIGGG
-571 AIFDR
+571 AILDK

-599 LAVGTVVVGG
+599 LAVGTAVVGG

-626 AVPETRRE
+626 AVPETRQE

-640 NMASKPEPASQ
+640 NMAGKPEPASQ

>member
-1 MPVTGRKNFTFK
+1 M
-13 EDFANEKTFDQH
+13 
-25 GSGGQY
+25 
-31 GSQHHTCPCFCI
+31 
-43 RGGQQP
+43 
-49 ETVIGQEIDRQNSSE
+49 IGQEIDRQNSSE
-64 DYSEVSSLDQLTYT
+64 DYSEVSSLDQLIYT
-78 GNECKV
+78 NNECKV
-84 RLKENIVMTTA
+84 RLTENIVMTGA
-95 VTVNSGNRLT
+95 VTVNNGNSLT

-112 LTAPE
+112 LTAAA
-117 NDRAFRIQDG
+117 NSQAFRIQNG
-127 ALTIEDSIGTGVIQG
+127 ALTIEDSGSTGVIQG
-142 SGTVTSYGGNGGAIW
+142 SGTVTGNGGAIW
-157 MSSSDSN
+157 MNGNDSN

-173 IRGFTAKYGAGVY
+173 ISGFTATNGAGVS
-186 MGSGTFHMTGG
+186 MGNGTFRMTDG
-197 AIQNCL
+197 AIRNCS
-203 ATDGGLADG
+203 ATDG

-220 SFELTDGTISACKA
+220 SFEMTDGTISACNA
-234 NNAGGG
+234 ANAGGG

-259 AHEGAGVKVY
+259 AYEGAGVKVLV
-269 ASNGKTASFSMNGSG
+269 SSGKASFSMS
-284 EIKNCNQNGVSVSA
+284 
-298 IGNGTPEFTMDGGT
+298 GGT
-312 IEGSSGYG
+312 IEGSSRDGVSIAAIGGTSEFSMSGGTIEDNSGFG
-320 VWVAAGSAV
+320 VWVDNGSAV
-329 MSGGSVKDSERYD
+329 MSGGSVKGSERYD
-342 IYIGRSATLTVNN
+342 IYIGSRAALTVKN

-362 MNMGAITGQGSA
+362 LNLGKITGQGSA
-374 EFTGTVENLGY
+374 EFTGTVENSGY
-385 VGAGKITGCKIHRIE
+385 AVAEITGCKIHRIE

-407 TIENST
+407 TITDSPC
-413 WDEYVYLLGYRW
+413 DEYVYLLGRSW
-425 PAEKIPSAAGE
+425 KIPSGAGE
-436 SISLK
+436 SITLKVSSYLPPVMENSL
-441 FPSYISEPAA
+441 
-451 MTNTLVI
+451 TI

-469 GKPVSADTTVTSDIK
+469 GKTLSAKESDFK

-507 NDGVLN
+507 NDGILN

-520 GEVTNKGTIQATGTP
+520 SEVTNKGTIKATGTP
-535 VTKFTGTLV
+535 VTQFTGTLV
-544 NEEGASVT
+544 NQEGASVT
-552 AGNFMDC
+552 AGDFRDC

-571 AIFDR
+571 AIWDN
-576 PEPDPEQPG
+576 PEPGPEQPG

-599 LAVGTVVVGG
+599 LAVGTAVVGG

-626 AVPETRRE
+626 AVPETRQE

-640 NMASKPEPASQ
+640 NMAGKPEPASQ

>member
-1 MPVTGRKNFTFK
+1 MR
-13 EDFANEKTFDQH
+13 
-25 GSGGQY
+25 
-31 GSQHHTCPCFCI
+31 

-78 GNECKV
+78 NNECKV
-84 RLKENIVMTTA
+84 RLTENIVMTGA
-95 VTVNSGNRLT
+95 VTVNNGNRLT

-112 LTAPE
+112 LTAAE
-117 NDRAFRIQDG
+117 NSRAFFIQNG
-127 ALTIEDSIGTGVIQG
+127 ALTIEDSGSTGVIQG
-142 SGTVTSYGGNGGAIW
+142 SGTVTGNGGAIW

-173 IRGFTAKYGAGVY
+173 IRGFTA
-186 MGSGTFHMTGG
+186 T
-197 AIQNCL
+197 
-203 ATDGGLADG
+203 DG
-212 GGVYVFGG
+212 GGVYVSGG
-220 SFELTDGTISACKA
+220 SFKMTDGTISTCNAT
-234 NNAGGG
+234 NAGGG

-259 AHEGAGVKVY
+259 AHEGAGVKVL
-269 ASNGKTASFSMNGSG
+269 ASSGKASFSMSGSG
-284 EIKNCNQNGVSVSA
+284 EIKNCNQDGVSIAA
-298 IGNGTPEFTMDGGT
+298 IGGTSEFSMSGGT
-312 IEGSSGYG
+312 IEDNSGFG
-320 VWVAAGSAV
+320 VWVDNGSAV
-329 MSGGSVKDSERYD
+329 MSGGSVKGSERYD
-342 IYIGRSATLTVNN
+342 IYIGSRAALTVKN

-362 MNMGAITGQGSA
+362 LNLGKITGQGSA
-374 EFTGTVENLGY
+374 EFTGTVENSGY
-385 VGAGKITGCKIHRIE
+385 AVAEITGCKIHRIE

-407 TIENST
+407 TITDSPC
-413 WDEYVYLLGYRW
+413 DEYVYLLGYSW
-425 PAEKIPSAAGE
+425 PTAKIPSGAGE

-441 FPSYISEPAA
+441 FPSYITPKME
-451 MTNTLVI
+451 NTLEI

-469 GKPVSADTTVTSDIK
+469 GKPVSADTGASDIK
-484 IINHGTLTLIDSST
+484 IINHGTLTLIDSGT
-498 GGTLSIPIE
+498 DGTLSIPIE

-520 GEVTNKGTIQATGTP
+520 GKVTNRGTIQATGTP

-552 AGNFMDC
+552 AGNFKDC

-571 AIFDR
+571 AILDK

-585 AGSEDGGAGAVIAA
+585 AGSEDGGTGAVIAA
-599 LAVGTVVVGG
+599 LAVGTAVVGG

-626 AVPETRRE
+626 AVPETRQE

-640 NMASKPEPASQ
+640 NMAGKPEPASQ